1 MSRFDTVARVRQ
13 LAEARSIPITSL
25 VKACGMNHS
34 TLSATKARGGQL
46 QVDTISRICDVLQ
59 ITLGEFFSPTEEP

>member
-34 TLSATKARGGQL
+34 TLSATKARGGQ
-46 QVDTISRICDVLQ
+46 VDTISRICDVLQ